1 MVSYR
6 WRTRPAGGLRVLAP
20 FLPVKTSHHEVMRVG
35 FTGLRDHL
43 A

>member
-6 WRTRPAGGLRVLAP
+6 WRSHPAGALRVLAP
-20 FLPVKTSHHEVMRVG
+20 FLPVRKSHHEVMRAG